1 MNLNAAHLHIM
12 LNHFP
17 IVGVFIGT
25 GLLTLWLLWRR
36 DGLVVAGLWTLV
48 GSGVAAVPVYL
59 LGLEA
64 EDVVEGMKTITEA
77 SIERHEEAALW
88 ALIGLLVLGAAAA
101 WALWRRRGSPLRRGA
116 VIGIWVLALVVSGI
130 TAWTAERGGEIHH
143 PEIRPGWQ
151 RPAETGEKGETDE
164 EGDTS
169 LRPAPGTAA
178 GPERPAPATPAQSAV
193 VASAA
198 RWSSVPS

>member
-12 LNHFP
+12 FNHFP
-17 IVGVFIGT
+17 IVGVFVGT

-36 DGLVVAGLWTLV
+36 EGLVPAGLWTLV

-64 EDVVEGMKTITEA
+64 EDVVETMRGITET

-101 WALWRRRGSPLRRGA
+101 WALWRRSRSTLRRRT
-116 VIGIWVLALVVSGI
+116 VVGIWILALVVSGI

-151 RPAETGEKGETDE
+151 RPADTGEEGETGER
-164 EGDTS
+164 GDTS
-169 LRPAPGTAA
+169 LRS
-178 GPERPAPATPAQSAV
+178 APATTSGLDRAAAAAPGQSAA